1 MSHRI
6 IAAAIAGAFLLPAAA
21 QAQTRVAVPQVE
33 LFATVTGKWVLDPR
47 RCRDIREDFRDAR
60 RTTSRRDRRED
71 RRDQRVAA
79 CPASA
84 YDFIPDAG
92 QGPKHPVRV
101 SRGRVERKY
110 RGRPLF
116 INGDTIG
123 PNGLP
128 LETAGQTYGTNQV
141 QPFTPAPITRAPQ
154 VANPAFNQ
162 TIPQFQQQ
170 PVQTFQQPTFQ
181 QQQPVQTFQQPTFQ
195 QPTFQQPAFPAP
207 APAPAPAAPSN
218 YEIRNGVIY
227 FLE

>member
-1 MSHRI
+1 MSPRI
-6 IAAAIAGAFLLPAAA
+6 IAAAVVGAILLPAAA
-21 QAQTRVAVPQVE
+21 HAQTRVAVPQVE

-60 RTTSRRDRRED
+60 KTTSRRDRRED

-79 CPASA
+79 CPASS

-128 LETAGQTYGTNQV
+128 LETPGQTYGSNQV
-141 QPFTPAPITRAPQ
+141 QPYTPAPIQRVPQ

-162 TIPQFQQQ
+162 PSAVQQFQQPTFQQQ

-181 QQQPVQTFQQPTFQ
+181 QPS
-195 QPTFQQPAFPAP
+195 FPA

>member
-1 MSHRI
+1 MSPRI

-21 QAQTRVAVPQVE
+21 HAQSRVAVPQVE
-33 LFATVTGKWVLDPR
+33 LFDTVKGKWVLDPK

-71 RRDQRVAA
+71 LRDQRVAA

-92 QGPKHPVRV
+92 QGPKHPVLV

-123 PNGLP
+123 PDGLP

-141 QPFTPAPITRAPQ
+141 QPYTPAPIARTPQ
-154 VANPAFNQ
+154 VANPAYNQ
-162 TIPQFQQQ
+162 TVAPQYQQPTFQQQ

-181 QQQPVQTFQQPTFQ
+181 QQPTYQQPTFQ
-195 QPTFQQPAFPAP
+195 QPSYAAP
-207 APAPAPAAPSN
+207 TPAPAPAAPSK
-218 YEIRNGVIY
+218 YEVRNGVIF